1 MSFKM
6 RRNFL
11 TILSSLPTWS
21 ASHHCKFYNS
31 ALIFLCLML
40 IDKDVCVCVCV
51 NHLNVLVIIFVSSSF
66 LRGGGGGGMVIS
78 ILIEPLWIMTYSI
91 RKYVLLLLWIMTYC
105 IRKYV
110 LGYVWIPLI
119 LLKLKNYCW
128 KYCR

>member
-51 NHLNVLVIIFVSSSF
+51 CESFECISNHFCLF
-66 LRGGGGGGMVIS
+66 LFFGGGGVGFIS
-78 ILIEPLWIMTYSI
+78 ILIEPLWIMMYNI
-91 RKYVLLLLWIMTYC
+91 RKYVLLLLWIMTYY

-128 KYCR
+128 KYCK